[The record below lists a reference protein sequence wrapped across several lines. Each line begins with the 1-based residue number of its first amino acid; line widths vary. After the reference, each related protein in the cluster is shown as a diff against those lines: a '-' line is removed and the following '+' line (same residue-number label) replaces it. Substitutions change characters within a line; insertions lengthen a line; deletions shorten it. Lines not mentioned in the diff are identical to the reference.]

1 MIHMH
6 ATHAFGNGHVL
17 EGRWSILIVE
27 GIVGETERQD
37 RQRDG
42 GGTEQTCVVAI
53 LIKSSSRA
61 HPPTAESGS
70 TSSTRTTYFAIFL
83 PSLRTRRC
91 SYFIIPVA
99 SLQQG
104 AYNFGRSRWLYS
116 FFCDPGLSATR
127 SWWHLSAMLRDTV
140 APAFLPRSAAHMM

>member
-6 ATHAFGNGHVL
+6 VTHAFGNGHVL

-53 LIKSSSRA
+53 LIKSSSRD
-61 HPPTAESGS
+61 S
-70 TSSTRTTYFAIFL
+70 RVLCFAFAL
-83 PSLRTRRC
+83 FR
-91 SYFIIPVA
+91 
-99 SLQQG
+99 
-104 AYNFGRSRWLYS
+104 
-116 FFCDPGLSATR
+116 
-127 SWWHLSAMLRDTV
+127 
-140 APAFLPRSAAHMM
+140 

>member
-53 LIKSSSRA
+53 LIKSSSRGFIFCFV
-61 HPPTAESGS
+61 HPTPAA
-70 TSSTRTTYFAIFL
+70 RV
-83 PSLRTRRC
+83 RCMRRC
-91 SYFIIPVA
+91 PKLCFLKCPHDDAEVLDLSPGGNCYDRG
-99 SLQQG
+99 SDG
-104 AYNFGRSRWLYS
+104 DSRG
-116 FFCDPGLSATR
+116 PGLGMR
-127 SWWHLSAMLRDTV
+127 CL
-140 APAFLPRSAAHMM
+140 